1 MEAAHACEDAD
12 LRRLANQVDELIVDC
27 HSDASENWQ
36 EIDLVD
42 EPDEIDE
49 IAEGAQPR
57 HPDDKIAEDQT
68 PRKKLNYHA
77 IKSQILDEGARETL
91 RRAEHRTLSFSAEGL
106 QRVIEA
112 GQKMWT
118 ELVKHAKWLIA
129 VVRGEHDGSRKDDDR
144 ITKNRAATLLVMVKR
159 ALQSFDGHTHISS
172 KISLFRSLVT
182 DGLVAESDID
192 EVYKAVRS
200 LRASW
205 ALHLIL
211 QSYDVYSDHG
221 MRGKK
226 RAEAECKSWDNMRSK
241 RELQFDYVAQRETIV
256 IPGLRQVL
264 KASSGSASAA
274 ASHLPSDGG
283 VHVLLT
289 LFDAGHRG
297 MIALSSNNSPRAVQ
311 AGERDNFIAIVTDA
325 ASTKHFDRTY
335 MPMASAGADCLDEV
349 LQNPD
354 FYNRLIGSPKPS
366 LEKLFPPAESAKLTE
381 LLEKQSQSASAISWT
396 AITQSLNTA
405 CASSYETKQVAN
417 RWNYLKTRPAHKALA
432 DKLASSICEFTE
444 AESAA
449 LIELL
454 EKQSQSASAISW
466 TAITQS
472 LNTTCASSYETK
484 QVANRWS
491 QMKRMKKQP
500 QHKALADTLAGRK
513 RASVAAAAPKR
524 SKKQRTQRPAE
535 PTLETVVAGPT
546 PVRCLCNWSVCLFV
560 SHSPCPRY
568 DAPTN

>member
-49 IAEGAQPR
+49 IADGAQPR

-77 IKSQILDEGARETL
+77 IKSQILDEGALETL

-159 ALQSFDGHTHISS
+159 ALQSFDGHTYISS

-274 ASHLPSDGG
+274 ASHLQSDGG

-366 LEKLFPPAESAKLTE
+366 LEKLFPPAESAALT
-381 LLEKQSQSASAISWT
+381 
-396 AITQSLNTA
+396 
-405 CASSYETKQVAN
+405 
-417 RWNYLKTRPAHKALA
+417 
-432 DKLASSICEFTE
+432 
-444 AESAA
+444 
-449 LIELL
+449 ELL

-484 QVANRWS
+484 QVANRW
-491 QMKRMKKQP
+491 KYLKKQP

>member
-159 ALQSFDGHTHISS
+159 ALQSFDGHTYISS

-182 DGLVAESDID
+182 NGLVAESDID

-226 RAEAECKSWDNMRSK
+226 REEAECKSWDNMRSK

-274 ASHLPSDGG
+274 ASHLVRRLGG
-283 VHVLLT
+283 
-289 LFDAGHRG
+289 G
-297 MIALSSNNSPRAVQ
+297 
-311 AGERDNFIAIVTDA
+311 
-325 ASTKHFDRTY
+325 
-335 MPMASAGADCLDEV
+335 
-349 LQNPD
+349 
-354 FYNRLIGSPKPS
+354 GS
-366 LEKLFPPAESAKLTE
+366 
-381 LLEKQSQSASAISWT
+381 
-396 AITQSLNTA
+396 
-405 CASSYETKQVAN
+405 
-417 RWNYLKTRPAHKALA
+417 
-432 DKLASSICEFTE
+432 
-444 AESAA
+444 
-449 LIELL
+449 
-454 EKQSQSASAISW
+454 
-466 TAITQS
+466 
-472 LNTTCASSYETK
+472 
-484 QVANRWS
+484 
-491 QMKRMKKQP
+491 
-500 QHKALADTLAGRK
+500 
-513 RASVAAAAPKR
+513 
-524 SKKQRTQRPAE
+524 
-535 PTLETVVAGPT
+535 
-546 PVRCLCNWSVCLFV
+546 
-560 SHSPCPRY
+560 
-568 DAPTN
+568 